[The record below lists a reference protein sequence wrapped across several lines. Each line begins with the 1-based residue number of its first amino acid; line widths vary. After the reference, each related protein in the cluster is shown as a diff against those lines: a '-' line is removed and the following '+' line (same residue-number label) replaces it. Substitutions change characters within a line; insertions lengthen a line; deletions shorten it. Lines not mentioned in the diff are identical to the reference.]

1 MATLKIVPKEHWEI
15 LRKYLCDDDGESPVL
30 LPEDNLKKFSEEN
43 AAILREHDGKYIE
56 YDFGGE
62 PDVVLDIIRTPDC
75 YAGRA
80 IMAPLAGEEDEL

>member
-56 YDFGGE
+56 YDFGGRARC
-62 PDVVLDIIRTPDC
+62 RTRYHKNSRLLCWKSHYGPSC
-75 YAGRA
+75 RGGR
-80 IMAPLAGEEDEL
+80 